1 MRCNEIQG
9 RGSTAVPFLDASKQL
24 GIRGFGV
31 RQADKTLTFG
41 RFHEVEKSAAKD
53 LFPPP
58 DFSYNHFTG
67 RRKEVK
73 PLTEGGRCGV
83 RSEVGQDLQLS
94 DSYISGRRHLAA
106 GVTCAARNSRGTG
119 SDGPSGLLSV
129 SVLEERR
136 SRGRGYQDAD
146 GAGSLHGGALV
157 LFFNNSFVSDRCGD
171 LRVLTDQIS
180 GFIPNRSF
188 CCTDRYQR
196 RALSASRAIICTE
209 PFPFLT

>member
-1 MRCNEIQG
+1 MRC
-9 RGSTAVPFLDASKQL
+9 KQF

-31 RQADKTLTFG
+31 RQADKTLTFV
-41 RFHEVEKSAAKD
+41 RFHEVEKSASKD

-73 PLTEGGRCGV
+73 PLTEGGRTVLLLFVTAAADSGCGV